1 MTNCEAKTIVLK
13 SVVFMFVFFV
23 LAIPLFFAYAA
34 TGVLENP
41 LRGTNDLT
49 TLIIKILGA
58 VVKIG
63 GYVAVLAIIWS
74 GFLFVKAQGNK
85 TELETAKSTFMYTI
99 IGVAV
104 LLAAQGLALA
114 LGETI
119 KSVVR

>member
-1 MTNCEAKTIVLK
+1 MAFLFALSVLILP
-13 SVVFMFVFFV
+13 FFFV
-23 LAIPLFFAYAA
+23 HAA
-34 TGVLENP
+34 TGQLENP

-74 GFLFVKAQGNK
+74 GFLFVKAQGNE
-85 TELETAKSTFMYTI
+85 TELAKAKTSFLYTI

-114 LGETI
+114 LGKTI
-119 KSVVR
+119 ESVVR